1 MKTTISYVLMTMIMF
16 SAVAQDTGSEIGET
30 DSTRVEEK
38 ISEEELMPGQVAV
51 DDTVLTSV
59 NDSLNLLEWIVV
71 GDDTLPI
78 VKLKPVSVVAFK
90 DYVSEYQYKRLKR
103 NVTKVYPYA
112 IQAAGI
118 ITEIEEITGDIE
130 KKRKK
135 KKYLKGLEKE
145 LRDSFE
151 SELKNLTIS
160 QGKILTKLLSRET
173 GSTTHALLTK
183 YKSGVSAALWNTLG
197 KRFGYD
203 IKKMY
208 DPINDPEDKSIE
220 RIIQEIELGA

>member
-1 MKTTISYVLMTMIMF
+1 MTMIMF
-16 SAVAQDTGSEIGET
+16 SVTAQDLGTGLGSEIKDKKDNQTE
-30 DSTRVEEK
+30 D
-38 ISEEELMPGQVAV
+38 ELLPGQVAI
-51 DDTVLTSV
+51 DDTTTTVV

-103 NVTKVYPYA
+103 NVEKVYPYA
-112 IQAAGI
+112 KQAADI
-118 ITEIEEITGDIE
+118 IAEIEEITGDIE

-135 KKYLKGLEKE
+135 KKYLKQLEKE

-183 YKSGVSAALWNTLG
+183 YKSGTSAMLWNTLG

-220 RIIQEIELGA
+220 KIVQGIELGI

>member
-1 MKTTISYVLMTMIMF
+1 MMNMKTLVSYVLMVTVF
-16 SAVAQDTGSEIGET
+16 LSAVAQESKQ
-30 DSTRVEEK
+30 DSTDN
-38 ISEEELMPGQVAV
+38 ELMPGQVAI
-51 DDTVLTSV
+51 DDTVTTVV

-103 NVTKVYPYA
+103 NVQKVYPYA
-112 IQAAGI
+112 KQAAGI
-118 ITEIEEITGDIE
+118 IAEIEEITGDIE

-135 KKYLKGLEKE
+135 KKYLRNLEKE

-151 SELKNLTIS
+151 DELKNLTIS

-173 GSTTHALLTK
+173 GSTTHALLLK
-183 YKSGVSAALWNTLG
+183 YKSKTSAMLWSTLG

-208 DPINDPEDKSIE
+208 DPINDSEDKTIE
-220 RIIQEIELGA
+220 KIINEIELGV

>member
-1 MKTTISYVLMTMIMF
+1 MTMIMF
-16 SAVAQDTGSEIGET
+16 SALAQDTGSEIEQGQDT
-30 DSTRVEEK
+30 ITT
-38 ISEEELMPGQVAV
+38 EELMPGQVAQ
-51 DDTVLTSV
+51 DDTVTTVV

-90 DYVSEYQYKRLKR
+90 DYITEYQYKRLKR
-103 NVTKVYPYA
+103 NVKKVYPYA
-112 IQAAGI
+112 IQAADI
-118 ITEIEEITGDIE
+118 ISEIEEITGDIE

-173 GSTTHALLTK
+173 GSTTHALLSK
-183 YKSGVSAALWNTLG
+183 YKSGTSAMLWNTLG

-208 DPINDPEDKSIE
+208 DPVNDPEDKNIE
-220 RIIQEIELGA
+220 KIIQEIELGA

>member
-1 MKTTISYVLMTMIMF
+1 MIMF
-16 SAVAQDTGSEIGET
+16 SALAQDTGSEIEQGQDT
-30 DSTRVEEK
+30 ITT
-38 ISEEELMPGQVAV
+38 EELMPGQVAQ
-51 DDTVLTSV
+51 DDTVTTVV

-90 DYVSEYQYKRLKR
+90 DYITEYQYKRLKR
-103 NVTKVYPYA
+103 NVKKVYPYA
-112 IQAAGI
+112 IQAADI
-118 ITEIEEITGDIE
+118 ISEIEEITGDIE

-173 GSTTHALLTK
+173 GSTTHALLSK
-183 YKSGVSAALWNTLG
+183 YKSGTSAMLWNTLG

-208 DPINDPEDKSIE
+208 DPVNDPEDKNIE
-220 RIIQEIELGA
+220 KIIQEIELGA